1 LRRARS
7 APHVDIR
14 PYALAG
20 AATTAPRGM
29 RGLPLPDASL
39 AERVRAMIPP
49 EIGDVRQQG
58 RAAMAKRRWGKT
70 HVERRCLKR

>member
-1 LRRARS
+1 
-7 APHVDIR
+7 VDIR

-49 EIGDVRQQG
+49 EIGGFAERSTG
-58 RAAMAKRRWGKT
+58 SARAVAKRRRGKT